1 MNFDNLPKHAV
12 QSLERV
18 QKRLWKRKGQLGR
31 WTDVAAEI
39 GVSLGS
45 CVRVANGYYP
55 RTPELC
61 QKFGLPILLLS
72 EICPVHDRVCAVRHR
87 RPIIRRWRDLP
98 IEQLRWAIENRKE
111 YTIYEAEAGILL
123 HARR

>member
-12 QSLERV
+12 QSLERCRA
-18 QKRLWKRKGQLGR
+18 RLWRRKGHLGR
-31 WTDVAAEI
+31 WSDVAREI

-61 QKFGLPILLLS
+61 RKFNLPVLS
-72 EICPVHDRVCAVRHR
+72 LGEICPVHGRVCAVQHRPPDPSRPPRPRHN
-87 RPIIRRWRDLP
+87 WRGLA
-98 IEQLRWAIENRKE
+98 LML
-111 YTIYEAEAGILL
+111 AGLL
-123 HARR
+123 VS

>member
-12 QSLERV
+12 QSLERCQV
-18 QKRLWKRKGQLGR
+18 RLGKRKGQLHR
-31 WTDVAAEI
+31 WSDVAAEI

-61 QKFGLPILLLS
+61 QKFGLPVLS
-72 EICPVHDRVCAVRHR
+72 LGVICPVHGRVCSVQHR
-87 RPIIRRWRDLP
+87 PP
-98 IEQLRWAIENRKE
+98 KP
-111 YTIYEAEAGILL
+111 EAERKPRPGWGRKPYNRIWDENTLD
-123 HARR
+123 